1 MHARAAEASARASES
16 AGAADEA
23 AERAIESGDEE
34 PDPSGPSA
42 ELRDLFRQAAKQFHP
57 DLAGDD
63 AERARRTKL
72 MAALNSAYQAGDA
85 DAIRRMLAGEA
96 ARPEAIKGDDVG
108 SRIVRVFR
116 KLAQI
121 RARFTELVQLHA
133 ALDADPLFAL
143 FSQVRDQ
150 WQAGTDPLAEDEADL
165 RTKSVSAQARLAAL
179 VTADAK
185 RPRSAES

>member
-121 RARFTELVQLHA
+121 RARFTELVHFTPRSTPTHSSPCSA
-133 ALDADPLFAL
+133 RCAINGRRVPTR
-143 FSQVRDQ
+143 S
-150 WQAGTDPLAEDEADL
+150 L
-165 RTKSVSAQARLAAL
+165 RT
-179 VTADAK
+179 
-185 RPRSAES
+185 RPTCGRRSFRIRPDSRRW